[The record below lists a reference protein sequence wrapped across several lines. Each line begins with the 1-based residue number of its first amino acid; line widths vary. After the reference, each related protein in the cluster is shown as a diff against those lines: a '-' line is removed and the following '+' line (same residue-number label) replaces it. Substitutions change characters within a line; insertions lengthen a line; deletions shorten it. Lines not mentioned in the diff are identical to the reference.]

1 MQLESPLST
10 PKLKDHKTMVFHPYF
25 KRSLTNFTY
34 KANAQTDQTQY
45 VPSSF
50 VKNFQTNVKHIKLFE
65 FSVFHIVV
73 DQFVFEFYGG
83 YQKVGMQGQNGQGNA
98 RSHR

>member
-1 MQLESPLST
+1 M
-10 PKLKDHKTMVFHPYF
+10 FRPYI

-34 KANAQTDQTQY
+34 KANAQTDQAQY

-50 VKNFQTNVKHIKLFE
+50 VKNFQTNVKIIKFSE
-65 FSVFHIVV
+65 FSVFEIVV

-83 YQKVGMQGQNGQGNA
+83 YQKVSMQGQNG
-98 RSHR
+98 